1 MKRLG
6 KFLAGAV
13 LGAFIGSKIVILL
26 TPESGENTRA
36 ALSLRI
42 KNLTEQLKQ
51 AYADRKTELL
61 DEIEKFKDSAI

>member
-1 MKRLG
+1 MKR
-6 KFLAGAV
+6 FSRFIAGAV
-13 LGAFIGSKIVILL
+13 LGAFIGSTIVILL

-42 KNLTEQLKQ
+42 KNLSEQLQQ

-61 DEIEKFKDSAI
+61 DEIEEYKDSAI